1 MLNLPHH
8 ILWSQHRAAR
18 AIVSTEF
25 AAASAKSDDTFAAGA
40 LSKLAESSGKAGY
53 GQGGSDKQIASER
66 DDAHD
71 SMLSPQ

>member
-25 AAASAKSDDTFAAGA
+25 AAASTKSDDTFAAGA

-53 GQGGSDKQIASER
+53 GQGGSIKEIATDLADCDR
-66 DDAHD
+66 
-71 SMLSPQ
+71 